1 MDSLSSSFRGS
12 GYTKALTKKDI
23 ERMKKIMR
31 RVPVL
36 KQKNDEYH
44 KKEEQEADS
53 FFDEALNK
61 INTTN

>member
-1 MDSLSSSFRGS
+1 MDNLSSSFRGS
-12 GYTKALTKKDI
+12 GYTKPLTKKDI

-44 KKEEQEADS
+44 KKEQQEADS
-53 FFDEALNK
+53 LFENELNT
-61 INTTN
+61 IN